1 MTISKRIEKIEALM
15 KLAPGAVLLR
25 EPPVDSPDAEFAEHA
40 DKVASALHQEGV
52 VIVVR
57 NGSDRL
63 RRPGVIYVDD
73 TFNGLLALLAH
84 TPGTD
89 GKNTDKLSQIVS
101 EVQGSVLPTVRRVVC
116 HGF

>member
-1 MTISKRIEKIEALM
+1 MTIAKRIEKIEALM

-73 TFNGLLALLAH
+73 DFNALLAVLAH
-84 TPGTD
+84 TPGTN
-89 GKNTDKLSQIVS
+89 GKHKDKLSQIVS
-101 EVQGSVLPTVRRVVC
+101 EVQGSALPTVRQVVC
-116 HGF
+116 HGG